1 MVRLGVKIKDVFVL
15 EFSFISIEFLIIVS
29 AVNVEKSMFAGDG
42 DEEDTSMAEDVCPDL
57 SHIIRSLDTPP
68 PSS

>member
-1 MVRLGVKIKDVFVL
+1 MSL
-15 EFSFISIEFLIIVS
+15 FSNFLSFHSDSLIIVS